1 MAELQKI
8 MATRTPPKSFYDLW
22 FPKHTRNI
30 TIVAPPSS
38 DGLEDAKLTSP
49 NYAMLDRLG
58 DRDSV
63 YSIGKLLSRRYP
75 AAVIHLVS
83 SEDFAR
89 QSLAQNFVIIGGPGG
104 VADSGASSDP
114 NPLVGNQACRKFAE
128 RNKSR
133 FAYSADCEVL
143 VIGNQKFAAEFDSS
157 GYLIKDHGVF
167 SASSNPYLRST
178 RIVLLHGIHTLGV
191 LGATR
196 VFDGELDSHSNFSTL
211 ADAVSAKPRLLD
223 EGFECHFPVD
233 VMHGEV
239 ECPEISI
246 EAIFALK
253 ASSATNATGLQ
264 SSGFLPQSSI
274 LSALDLR
281 AEIVQLVEVALQQ
294 TLEAN
299 REILTTIQKKITEWN
314 SPTLEMAQ
322 QILDVCRRNQR
333 IPPEYANE
341 ILRILSNDN
350 TKTSHPHS

>member
-1 MAELQKI
+1 
-8 MATRTPPKSFYDLW
+8 MATRTPPKLFYDLW
-22 FPKHTRNI
+22 FPRLARNI

-58 DRDSV
+58 DRDSI

-104 VADSGASSDP
+104 VTDSGASSGP

-133 FAYSADCEVL
+133 FIYSEDCEAL
-143 VIGNQKFAAEFDSS
+143 VIGKQKFEAEFDSS

-167 SASSNPYLRST
+167 SVSSNPYLRST

-196 VFDGELDSHSNFSTL
+196 VFDGELDSLSNFAML
-211 ADAVSAKPRLLD
+211 ADAVSAQPRLLD

-239 ECPEISI
+239 ECPEVSI

-253 ASSATNATGLQ
+253 ASSIANATGLQ
-264 SSGFLPQSSI
+264 NSGVLPQKSM

-281 AEIVQLVEVALQQ
+281 AEIAQLLEVALQQ

-299 REILTTIQKKITEWN
+299 RGILTTIRKKVNEWD
-314 SPTLEMAQ
+314 SPNFELAQ
-322 QILDVCRRNQR
+322 QILDICRKNQR

-350 TKTSHPHS
+350 T